1 MDDDLTLEQVAVVM
15 AVTVQVL
22 ARFAE
27 MEVEDLPPA
36 RAIPKDALCI
46 GEALMLVPAAMV
58 LAAKLYPE
66 LLDPA
71 TLAGLLRGTRIHG
84 PLLN

>member
-36 RAIPKDALCI
+36 RAIPKDAS
-46 GEALMLVPAAMV
+46 
-58 LAAKLYPE
+58 
-66 LLDPA
+66 
-71 TLAGLLRGTRIHG
+71 
-84 PLLN
+84 